1 MPENLEGIVFFW
13 GALLWPVLV
22 SVIYIAWRHR
32 TISSKGNLIG
42 VSVLVG
48 YFAMWFGIFI
58 GDLISGINPW
68 VFAFLL
74 PVVSTHFITKRS
86 AN

>member
-1 MPENLEGIVFFW
+1 MPDTFASKVFFW
-13 GALLWPVLV
+13 VTLMWPVLV

-74 PVVSTHFITKRS
+74 PIVSTHFITKRS